1 MAEAQRLQYGVD
13 RIEDGGWV
21 VLEDGD
27 ARTFT
32 VPRSWLPAEV
42 REGDVVS
49 VSPEE
54 DAEGVRCMR
63 FVIDPAARQE
73 RLEEAQRRR
82 DRLPKGPKGDVSL

>member
-1 MAEAQRLQYGVD
+1 MAKVQRLQYGVD
-13 RIEDGGWV
+13 RIEDGGWA

-42 REGDVVS
+42 REGDVIS
-49 VSPEE
+49 VNVEE
-54 DAEGVRCMR
+54 FVEGVRCLR

-73 RLEEAQRRR
+73 RLQEAQRRR
-82 DRLPKGPKGDVSL
+82 DRLPKGPKGDISL

>member
-1 MAEAQRLQYGVD
+1 MAKVQRLQYSVD

-54 DAEGVRCMR
+54 DVAGVRCVR

-73 RLEEAQRRR
+73 RLLEAQRRR

>member
-1 MAEAQRLQYGVD
+1 MAKGQRLQYGVD
-13 RIEDGGWV
+13 RIEDGWV

-32 VPRSWLPAEV
+32 VPRSWLPANV

-54 DAEGVRCMR
+54 DVEGVRCVR

-73 RLEEAQRRR
+73 RLEEAQRLRS
-82 DRLPKGPKGDVSL
+82 RLPKGPKGDVSL

>member
-1 MAEAQRLQYGVD
+1 MAKVQRLQYGVD

-32 VPRSWLPAEV
+32 VPRGWLPANV
-42 REGDVVS
+42 REGDVIS

-54 DAEGVRCMR
+54 KVEGVRCAHFDDGR
-63 FVIDPAARQE
+63 WCLPAAGPGDH
-73 RLEEAQRRR
+73 RRA
-82 DRLPKGPKGDVSL
+82 DRRPPGPVP

>member
-1 MAEAQRLQYGVD
+1 MAKVQRLQYGVD
-13 RIEDGGWV
+13 RIEDGSWV

-32 VPRSWLPAEV
+32 VPRAWLPADV

-54 DAEGVRCMR
+54 DGDGVLCVR

-73 RLEEAQRRR
+73 RLQEAQRRR

>member
-1 MAEAQRLQYGVD
+1 MAKVRPLQYGVD
-13 RIEDGGWV
+13 LIEDGGWV

-27 ARTFT
+27 ARTFK
-32 VPRSWLPAEV
+32 VPRAWLPANV

-54 DAEGVRCMR
+54 DAEGVRCGR

-73 RLEEAQRRR
+73 RLQEAQRRR

>member
-1 MAEAQRLQYGVD
+1 MAKVQPLQYGVD
-13 RIEDGGWV
+13 LIEDGGWV

-27 ARTFT
+27 ARTFK
-32 VPRSWLPAEV
+32 VPRAWLPANV

-54 DAEGVRCMR
+54 DAEGVRCGR

-73 RLEEAQRRR
+73 RLHEAQRRR